1 MTKPDEE
8 RFFEALRLNWPRCED
23 GTPVQVGDVVDVE
36 RIGRMR
42 VTDVKVY
49 RGTSFAVN
57 GFWVGGLRIRRANV
71 GREVS

>member
-23 GTPVQVGDVVDVE
+23 GSLVQVGDVVDVGHL
-36 RIGRMR
+36 GRMR
-42 VTDVKVY
+42 VNEVKVY
-49 RGTSFAVN
+49 RGTSFALN

-71 GREVS
+71 GREVA